1 LRSDPELAQAYGRL
15 KEELSRK
22 FSDSRAKYHDAKSKF
37 ISEVVAA

>member
-1 LRSDPELAQAYGRL
+1 LRNDPELAQAYLRL
-15 KEELSRK
+15 KEELSRE